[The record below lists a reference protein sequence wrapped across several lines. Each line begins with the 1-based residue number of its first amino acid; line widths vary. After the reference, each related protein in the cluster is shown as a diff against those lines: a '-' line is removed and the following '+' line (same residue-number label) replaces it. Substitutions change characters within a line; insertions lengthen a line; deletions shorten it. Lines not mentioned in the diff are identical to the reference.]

1 MWGYSEIEAS
11 IISNS
16 YNVIKGSINVCTAFA
31 QTQLDKL
38 LEKVWANINWLY
50 YNTDGGMAHLSQ
62 AKNSNYL
69 RRASHYEIR
78 DGQKQ
83 KQVGVLRYKELLL
96 INLVN

>member
-62 AKNSNYL
+62 AKIVSIY
-69 RRASHYEIR
+69 
-78 DGQKQ
+78 
-83 KQVGVLRYKELLL
+83 VVLL
-96 INLVN
+96 IMKLEMDKNRSRLGFLDTRNYY